1 MGSVGGVF
9 YITVGVNQ
17 AILAIVG
24 SKVLRQIFI

>member
-1 MGSVGGVF
+1 MASVGGVF

-17 AILAIVG
+17 AILAMG